1 MKMLFYHYPRTQ
13 ITILGSLLCSISI
26 LTCGDVLEG
35 SAVAAVVELVAEV
48 GAARV
53 VARPR
58 AAVLTSALLA
68 PAHHRLRVAGEQKH
82 LAFRYFANH

>member
-1 MKMLFYHYPRTQ
+1 M
-13 ITILGSLLCSISI
+13 
-26 LTCGDVLEG
+26 LEG

-68 PAHHRLRVAGEQKH
+68 PAHHRLRVAGEQ
-82 LAFRYFANH
+82 NI

>member
-1 MKMLFYHYPRTQ
+1 MLYA
-13 ITILGSLLCSISI
+13 LCSI

-68 PAHHRLRVAGEQKH
+68 PAHHRLRVAAEQKH